1 LLYFIR
7 LGFKNVFRQR
17 SRSALAMAAI
27 GISVLVVLVGFTLA
41 KGMENQIFSQLI
53 SESGELVVARQD
65 FFEKSRF
72 NPLKYFVRDARE
84 LRQKLLQVE
93 GVKEAML
100 RIDFG
105 LLVEKEGKTKGIRA
119 IAVDVEPFAQ
129 RSTIPGSIVQGR
141 YLKPDE
147 KGMLLGKSVADE
159 LGLKVGDKV
168 TVLGKTA
175 YDSLNADDL
184 ELVGIFDLGT
194 KAGNRA
200 TVIPL
205 ATAQEFLDMSD
216 GVSKLLLFGGSYEE
230 APKLA
235 ERIQQSKLLPEG
247 VTLRSWN
254 QDPLLF
260 TVHRGIT
267 GVRKAIVFIICF
279 VAGLG
284 ILNMLMVS
292 VLERRK
298 EVGVMMALGMS
309 RARIVG
315 AFFYEALA
323 YGALGSAL
331 GLLVGVPAALYL
343 ESAGLPLS
351 TAQVQGMPVAFTRL
365 YGDFTPDGAVGALLA
380 GIILAIL
387 GMSLPV
393 LKTFSMS
400 PQDAMKRG

>member
-1 LLYFIR
+1 MIYFLR
-7 LGFKNVFRQR
+7 LGFKNVFRQK
-17 SRSALAMAAI
+17 SRSGLAMAAI

-41 KGMENQIFSQLI
+41 KGMETQIFSQLI
-53 SESGELVVARQD
+53 SESGEIVVARQD
-65 FFEKSRF
+65 YFEKSRF
-72 NPLKYFVRDARE
+72 NPLKYFVRDASE
-84 LRQKLLQVE
+84 LKQKLLQVE
-93 GVKEAML
+93 GVKSAML

-105 LLVEKEGKTKGIRA
+105 LLVEREGKTKTIRA
-119 IAVDVEPFAQ
+119 TAIDVESFAQ
-129 RSTIPGSIVQGR
+129 RSTLPGNIVAGR
-141 YLKPDE
+141 FLQPGE

-175 YDSLNADDL
+175 YDSFNADDL

-194 KAGNRA
+194 STANRA
-200 TVIPL
+200 TFLPVP
-205 ATAQEFLDMSD
+205 AAQEFLDMSD
-216 GVSKLLLFGGSYEE
+216 GVSKILLFGDSYEG

-235 ERIQQSKLLPEG
+235 ERIRQSNVLPEG
-247 VTLRSWN
+247 IALKSWN
-254 QDPLLF
+254 QDALVS

-267 GVRKAIVFIICF
+267 GVRKAIAFIICF

-298 EVGVMMALGMS
+298 EVGVLMALGMS
-309 RARIVG
+309 RARIVA
-315 AFFYEALA
+315 AFFYEAFA
-323 YGALGSAL
+323 YGTIGSVL
-331 GLLVGVPAALYL
+331 GLLLGIPAALYL

-365 YGDFTPDGAVGALLA
+365 YGDFTPDGAVGALFA